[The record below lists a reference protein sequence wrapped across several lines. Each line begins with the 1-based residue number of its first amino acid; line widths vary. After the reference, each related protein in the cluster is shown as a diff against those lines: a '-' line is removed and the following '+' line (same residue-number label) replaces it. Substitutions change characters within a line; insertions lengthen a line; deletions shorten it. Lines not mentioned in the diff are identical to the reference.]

1 MRPLTPL
8 LALTL
13 ALAVPSIAR
22 AQPAPT
28 PATGGVV
35 TTQGLADT
43 IRSGH
48 DVRRGDSGP
57 AVRELQG
64 HLIRHGHAVAVDGD
78 FGGQTDTAVRA
89 FQRARGLGDD
99 GLVGANT
106 LRALEGPVSGGGL
119 VGGVGGTPAATR
131 PPSSST
137 DPAQAHD
144 AALPWARAAKAAGR
158 HTLVIV
164 FEGQFAYASGYAS
177 RIYAYQ
183 EALRRG
189 EDPSRPLHTGLSF
202 VSTGLIVPH
211 IRETMHSAEL
221 LILPETSEN
230 PSVSIGSEVGRAW
243 HEVHGA
249 DSKIVIV
256 GHSLGGWSAI
266 QCGNK
271 LDRFQVPVASVLTMD
286 ARTYTANYP
295 YFIKSPNVTGP
306 HENYFQKSPVFPGY
320 EIRGAE
326 NTHLHIDHARI
337 PGAPEVV
344 AAYLAMVR

>member
-1 MRPLTPL
+1 MRHRTL
-8 LALTL
+8 LALSL
-13 ALAVPSIAR
+13 ALAAPTIAR
-22 AQPAPT
+22 AQPAPS

-35 TTQGLADT
+35 TTRGLADT
-43 IRSGH
+43 VRGGH

-57 AVRELQG
+57 AVRELQQ
-64 HLIRHGHAVAVDGD
+64 HLVRHGHPVAVDGD
-78 FGGQTDTAVRA
+78 FGGQTDAAVRA

-106 LRALEGPVSGGGL
+106 LRALEAAASGL
-119 VGGVGGTPAATR
+119 VGALGGAPAAAR
-131 PPSSST
+131 PPASST
-137 DPAQAHD
+137 DPAQAHA

-158 HTLVIV
+158 HTLIIV
-164 FEGQFAYASGYAS
+164 FEGQFAYASGYAR
-177 RIYAYQ
+177 RIYEYQ

-189 EDPSRPLHTGLSF
+189 ESPSRPLHTGLSF

-211 IRETMHSAEL
+211 IRETMTTAEL
-221 LILPETSEN
+221 IILPETSEN
-230 PSVSIGSEVGRAW
+230 PTVSIGSEVGRAW

-256 GHSLGGWSAI
+256 GHSLGGWSAL

-271 LDRFQVPVASVLTMD
+271 LNRFQVPVASVLTMD

-306 HENYFQKSPVFPGY
+306 HKNYFQKSPIFPGY

-326 NTHLHIDHARI
+326 NQRLHIDHARI

-344 AAYLAMVR
+344 AAYLSMVR

>member
-1 MRPLTPL
+1 MRHLTPL

-22 AQPAPT
+22 AQPAP
-28 PATGGVV
+28 AGVA

-43 IRSGH
+43 IRAGH

-64 HLIRHGHAVAVDGD
+64 HLVRHGHAVSVDGD

-89 FQRARGLGDD
+89 FQRAKGLGDD

-106 LRALEGPVSGGGL
+106 LRALEAPASSTGGGL
-119 VGGVGGTPAATR
+119 VGGVGGAPAATR

-137 DPAQAHD
+137 DPAQAHA

-158 HTLVIV
+158 HTLIIV

-183 EALRRG
+183 DALRRG

-211 IRETMHSAEL
+211 IRETMGVAEL

-243 HEVHGA
+243 REVHGS

-256 GHSLGGWSAI
+256 GHSLGGWSAL
-266 QCGNK
+266 QCGSK
-271 LDRFQVPVASVLTMD
+271 LNRFQVPVASVLTMD

-306 HENYFQKSPVFPGY
+306 HKNYFQKSLVFPGY

-326 NTHLHIDHARI
+326 NQRLHIDHARI